1 MTTPQKPV
9 HFMGILKCPTAMS
22 MDAFTQKWEALMHA
36 VIALPI
42 SENISKYDLVRC
54 ASLPS

>member
-1 MTTPQKPV
+1 
-9 HFMGILKCPTAMS
+9 MS